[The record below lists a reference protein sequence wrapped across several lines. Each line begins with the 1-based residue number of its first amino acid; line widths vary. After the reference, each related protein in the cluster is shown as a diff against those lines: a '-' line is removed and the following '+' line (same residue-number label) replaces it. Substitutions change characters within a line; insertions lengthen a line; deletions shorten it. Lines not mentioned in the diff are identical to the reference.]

1 MKKILLTILLML
13 FVAGCEEIYLRNPFS
28 TKPPIVVHV
37 MTPDDY
43 FPIPPGAWVEW
54 DDMMIDDKD
63 VPGDRIF
70 VEKWGSFY
78 SNDAQNRIMEAKTEK

>member
-54 DDMMIDDKD
+54 DDMMGGFESPI
-63 VPGDRIF
+63 
-70 VEKWGSFY
+70 WT
-78 SNDAQNRIMEAKTEK
+78 EARAFLHPEPEETER